1 MDITT
6 KLFVLLILFF
16 SYFPEGEGLRVR
28 KKVEINKIKLS
39 SDSNPLITTYE
50 TRKGRFLNPFSL
62 FSVVT
67 FENTECTTS
76 AGTQGAMGI
85 RFSLA

>member
-6 KLFVLLILFF
+6 KLFVLLLFF

-28 KKVEINKIKLS
+28 KKVEIIKNKLS